1 MNKKTSTPKSTKT
14 KKNESPDSSFLKG
27 PTVLLSQIKMTLMT
41 PNRSVLGEAAYG
53 IDEDNYL
60 FEFSEDFD
68 IVNVE
73 EQVRSQLEQYCTLL
87 KNRDW
92 EAKAY
97 LVTNDNDQYRDA
109 VHVVLSVD
117 KNTRFVIAYE

>member
-1 MNKKTSTPKSTKT
+1 MITDIYIKHE
-14 KKNESPDSSFLKG
+14 NEPGYTEESIVEQEEMHL
-27 PTVLLSQIKMTLMT
+27 LLSQIKMTLMT
-41 PNRSVLGEAAYG
+41 PNRSVLGAADYG

-73 EQVRSQLEQYCTLL
+73 EQVRYQLEQYCTLL

>member
-1 MNKKTSTPKSTKT
+1 MITDIYIKHE
-14 KKNESPDSSFLKG
+14 NEPGYTEESMVEQEEMQL
-27 PTVLLSQIKMTLMT
+27 LLSQIKMTLMT

>member
-1 MNKKTSTPKSTKT
+1 MITDIYIKHE
-14 KKNESPDSSFLKG
+14 NEPGYTEESIVEQEEMQL
-27 PTVLLSQIKMTLMT
+27 LLSQIKMTLMT
-41 PNRSVLGEAAYG
+41 PNRSVLGAADYG

>member
-1 MNKKTSTPKSTKT
+1 MITDIYIKHE
-14 KKNESPDSSFLKG
+14 NEPGYTEESIVEQEEMQL
-27 PTVLLSQIKMTLMT
+27 LLSQIKMTLMT

>member
-1 MNKKTSTPKSTKT
+1 MITDIYIKHE
-14 KKNESPDSSFLKG
+14 NEPGYTEESIVEQEEIQL
-27 PTVLLSQIKMTLMT
+27 LLSQIKMTLMT

>member
-1 MNKKTSTPKSTKT
+1 
-14 KKNESPDSSFLKG
+14 
-27 PTVLLSQIKMTLMT
+27 MTLMT

>member
-1 MNKKTSTPKSTKT
+1 MITDIYIKHE
-14 KKNESPDSSFLKG
+14 NEPGYTEESIVEQEEMHL
-27 PTVLLSQIKMTLMT
+27 LLSQIKMTLMT
-41 PNRSVLGEAAYG
+41 PNRSVLGAADYG

>member
-1 MNKKTSTPKSTKT
+1 MPIDFYIRSIDEPNF
-14 KKNESPDSSFLKG
+14 NEETLYETEDLA
-27 PTVLLSQIKMTLMT
+27 LIIAQIKMTLMT